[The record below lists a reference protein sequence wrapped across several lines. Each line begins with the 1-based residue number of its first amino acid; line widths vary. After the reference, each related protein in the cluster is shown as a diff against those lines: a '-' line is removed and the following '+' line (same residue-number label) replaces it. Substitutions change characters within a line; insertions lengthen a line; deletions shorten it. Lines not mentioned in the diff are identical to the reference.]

1 MGEGLEIRLC
11 QDAPVPLDFALTVR
25 RGETLALVGP
35 SGAGKTTVLRCIA
48 GLHRAADATIVCN
61 GRIWA
66 DSASGIELPARARRV
81 GFVFQS
87 YALFPH
93 LSARANVIEAMLD
106 RPRAERAREADRLL
120 AQMQLQG
127 MEDRRPAQ
135 LSGGQQQRVAL
146 ARALARNPQVLL
158 LDEPFSAVDH
168 PTRRQLHRALEAVR
182 AASDI
187 PIVLVTHD
195 IEDAARIADRLCL
208 VIAGRHVETIGAAE
222 LSSRPDSQLARWMAQ

>member
-1 MGEGLEIRLC
+1 MAEGLEIRLR
-11 QDAPVPLDFALTVR
+11 QHAPAPLEFALTVR
-25 RGETLALVGP
+25 SGETLALVGP

-48 GLHRAADATIVCN
+48 GLHRAACATIVCN

-66 DSASGIELPARARRV
+66 DSASRIELPAHARRV

-93 LSARANVIEAMLD
+93 MSARANVMEAMLD
-106 RPRAERAREADRLL
+106 RSRAERVCEADRLL
-120 AQMQLQG
+120 AQMQLEG
-127 MEDRRPAQ
+127 LEDRRPAQ

-146 ARALARNPQVLL
+146 ARALARRPQVLL

-168 PTRRQLHRALEAVR
+168 PTRRQLHRSLQAVR

-195 IEDAARIADRLCL
+195 IDDAARIADRLCF
-208 VIAGRHVETIGAAE
+208 VMGGRNVETIDRAA
-222 LSSRPDSQLARWMAQ
+222 LYANPPSQLARWMAQ

>member
-1 MGEGLEIRLC
+1 MAEGLAIALR
-11 QDAPVPLDFALTVR
+11 QDSPIPLDFDLTLG
-25 RGETLALVGP
+25 RGETVALVGP

-48 GLHRAADATIVCN
+48 GLHRPAEASVICDGEV
-61 GRIWA
+61 WA
-66 DSASGIELPARARRV
+66 DSASAIDLPAHARRV

-93 LSARANVIEAMLD
+93 MSARANVLEAMRDL
-106 RPRAERAREADRLL
+106 PRADREREANRLL
-120 AQMQLQG
+120 EQMQLEG
-127 MEDRRPAQ
+127 LDGRRPAQ

-146 ARALARNPQVLL
+146 ARALARKPHVLL

-168 PTRRQLHRALEAVR
+168 PTRRQLHRSLQSVR

-195 IEDAARIADRLCL
+195 IADAARIADRLCL
-208 VIAGRHVETIGAAE
+208 VIAGRAVETIAAQA
-222 LSSRPDSQLARWMAQ
+222 LQTSPHSHLAQWMAQ

>member
-1 MGEGLEIRLC
+1 MAEGLDIALR
-11 QDAPVPLDFALTVR
+11 QDAPIPLDFALTVG
-25 RGETLALVGP
+25 RGETIALVGP

-48 GLHRAADATIVCN
+48 GLHRAADARVTCDGQV
-61 GRIWA
+61 WA
-66 DSASGIELPARARRV
+66 DIADGIDLPARARRV

-93 LSARANVIEAMLD
+93 LSARANVMEAMLD
-106 RPRAERAREADRLL
+106 LPRADREREADRLL
-120 AQMQLQG
+120 GQMQMAGL
-127 MEDRRPAQ
+127 EDRRPAQ

-146 ARALARNPQVLL
+146 ARALARKPQVLL

-168 PTRRQLHRALEAVR
+168 PTRRQLHRSLQAVR

-208 VIAGRHVETIGAAE
+208 VIAGRAVETIAAGD
-222 LSSRPDSQLARWMAQ
+222 LQTRPDSHLARWMAQ